1 MLKKSLVAFLGAA
14 AIAAPALAADFD
26 FDVIGPVTAVEA
38 TTLTI
43 DRMGQPF
50 TMLVTPITKIEVER
64 QGLVEY
70 DYRIPLSDIK
80 VGEWIKAE
88 VLPQGNN
95 QFIAKEIEV
104 TRGQP

>member
-1 MLKKSLVAFLGAA
+1 MFKKSLAALLSVAAFAS
-14 AIAAPALAADFD
+14 PALADID
-26 FDVIGPVTAVEA
+26 FDVIGQVTAIEA
-38 TTLTI
+38 TTITI
-43 DRMGQPF
+43 DRLGQPM

-64 QGLVEY
+64 RGLMEY
-70 DYRIPLSDIK
+70 DYLIPLSEIK

-104 TRGQP
+104 VRGEP